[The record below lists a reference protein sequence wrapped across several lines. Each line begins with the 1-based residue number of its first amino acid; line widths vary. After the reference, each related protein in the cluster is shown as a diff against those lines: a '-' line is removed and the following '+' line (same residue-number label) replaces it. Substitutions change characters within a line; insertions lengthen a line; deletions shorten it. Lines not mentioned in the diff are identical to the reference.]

1 MDDQINISPFREEL
15 KPALTQREVALRVLA
30 EFVAD
35 HADRAYTTLRKYG
48 YAPKNTSRESIITA
62 ISKHTDDKKFIT
74 ELLGNTQ
81 AWHNAGGGMDPL
93 TAGFNMAAELIGG
106 AFSIGQG
113 KQQINLEKEKN
124 RGVMMNFLANRDA
137 SRSAAD
143 VAAINAVA
151 QKRIAEENRRI
162 AAQDNKLIL
171 QIAGGVGFI
180 IVLMGVVYFATR
192 PTQTQ
197 TAIK

>member
-1 MDDQINISPFREEL
+1 MNNQINISPFREEL
-15 KPALTQREVALRVLA
+15 QPALTQREVALRAIA
-30 EFVAD
+30 ELVAAR
-35 HADRAYTTLRKYG
+35 ADVAYAVLRKYG

-62 ISKHTDDKKFIT
+62 ISKHIDDKKFIT

-81 AWHNAGGGMDPL
+81 GWHNAGGGMDPL
-93 TAGFNMAAELIGG
+93 TAGFNAAAELIGG

-113 KQQINLEKEKN
+113 RQQINLAKEQNK
-124 RGVMMNFLANRDA
+124 GVMLNFLANRDA
-137 SRSAAD
+137 TRSAAD

-180 IVLMGVVYFATR
+180 IMLMGVVYFATR
-192 PTQTQ
+192 PPQ
-197 TAIK
+197 TAKP